1 MFKKLILT
9 LFLVLLGG
17 CANVP
22 TPSPDQTALGQ
33 PPVPATPT
41 PTLTPIENV
50 APPGPLIIRVWVPP
64 EFNPATGTEAAR
76 LFLARLEEFSTLYP
90 DVKVEVRVKA
100 AVGPGGMIAALSA
113 TQAAAPEALPDLVAL
128 PRPILETAAAQG
140 LIFPLDGIPAVQE
153 DTDWYDF
160 AHQLARVN
168 KVIYGLPFACD
179 ALVLLY
185 RTDTLKE
192 PPRDWTTTGQMGS
205 TLLFP
210 AGSPQS
216 LFTFA
221 LYQAAGGNLLNEA
234 GQPTL
239 NPATLSAVF
248 DFYLSA
254 QKNNVFSN
262 AWLNYR
268 SEEESFTAF
277 QNGEADMAIA
287 WVSAYWTW
295 GDEGTASGA
304 LPTPGGVPFAPV
316 TGWAWAISNP
326 SSLHQDLSTTLAQF
340 LTEPAYLTEWTL
352 ASGYFPPRPSV
363 LAAWPESPQS
373 ALASRLALSA
383 QLIPPVEVLNT
394 LGPLL
399 QQATSDVLNG
409 QQTPTEAAKSVASR
423 LAGP

>member
-1 MFKKLILT
+1 MVF
-9 LFLVLLGG
+9 VGG
-17 CANVP
+17 CASTP
-22 TPSPDQTALGQ
+22 TPITDSASLGQ
-33 PPVPATPT
+33 PPAPT
-41 PTLTPIENV
+41 ADAPTLLPVEN
-50 APPGPLIIRVWVPP
+50 AEPSDPLILRVWVPP
-64 EFNPATGTEAAR
+64 EFNPATGTQAAR
-76 LFLARLEEFSTLYP
+76 LFLARLDEFSTLYP
-90 DVKVEVRVKA
+90 EVQVEVRVKA
-100 AVGPGGMIAALSA
+100 TYGPGGMLASLSA
-113 TQAAAPEALPDLVAL
+113 TQAVAPEALPDLVAL
-128 PRPILETAAAQG
+128 PRPLLETAAAQS
-140 LIFPLDGIPAVQE
+140 LIFSFDGVQAIQE

-316 TGWAWAISNP
+316 TGWSWAISNP
-326 SSLHQDLSTTLAQF
+326 SSLHQDLSTALAQF
-340 LTEPAYLTEWTL
+340 LTEPAYLTEWTQ
-352 ASGYFPPRPSV
+352 ASGYFPARPSV

-373 ALASRLALSA
+373 ALASRLTLSA
-383 QLIPPVEVLNT
+383 QLIPPIEVLNT
-394 LGPLL
+394 LGPLV

-409 QQTPTEAAKSVASR
+409 QQTPTEAAQSVASR